1 MVSSLS
7 DTLDTACLSL
17 TIIEN
22 GTDRPTSEQLS
33 TLDDVIVSN
42 FGWAFRFGM
51 GPSDSLG
58 DYRYG
63 YIVPGKTL
71 NPETLQKIESQVNN
85 ETTLQDPSV
94 IAKPRMFPKDDI
106 NSMEKLGR
114 LPSEV
119 LSSLEDLKD
128 QVNDNIE

>member
-22 GTDRPTSEQLS
+22 GTERPTSEQLS
-33 TLDDVIVSN
+33 SLDDIIVSN

-51 GPSDSLG
+51 GASESLG

-63 YIVPGKTL
+63 YILPGKTL
-71 NPETLQKIESQVNN
+71 NPQTLKNIESKIK
-85 ETTLQDPSV
+85 ERTELDDPSV
-94 IAKPRMFPKDDI
+94 IAKPRKFPKEDI
-106 NSMEKLGR
+106 DSMEQLGR

-119 LSSLEDLKD
+119 LDSLQDLKD
-128 QVNDNIE
+128 KIE